1 MTNATEPSTGPAEW
15 RGASNTPSAT
25 TEQTF
30 AIGGHCRFSLDNPC
44 GRARIT
50 GWDRPEVR
58 LQAIKR
64 GDPTSARYQATR
76 VEYAQDDNTVY
87 VRSVLDPTAALVERG
102 AIGGLAAELIRG
114 FAELLRF
121 SNAPSE
127 VDYEIQVP
135 TQADLDLKGVSSS
148 IQLEDVEGAI
158 RVHSVSGEVTAARLR
173 GELELGSVSGDVR
186 GRDLAGQLGL
196 ESVSG
201 DVKADGRF
209 GAVRAKTVSGEIE
222 LATPL
227 AAGGS
232 YEFQSVSGNAIVRV
246 PASTAATISARGM
259 SSDFSCD
266 LPCEVRRTNRMP
278 GSREWQGELNGGGG
292 TAVRFQS
299 VSGNL
304 RIRELAQ
311 AIAGVAAPTPV
322 TAPAETPTPA
332 ADEAPPTG
340 ATEMPPR
347 ASAEPAPT
355 ATSPETTSA
364 PDAIATEPSA
374 PNTRGDGASSQPTT
388 EDDDS
393 AAMAVLRSLERGDLT
408 VDDALQ
414 QIEALRASKGG
425 QA

>member
-15 RGASNTPSAT
+15 RGASDTPSAT

-50 GWDRPEVR
+50 GWDRPEVH

-64 GDPTSARYQATR
+64 GNPASARYQATR
-76 VEYAQDDNTVY
+76 VEYAQDGDTVY

-102 AIGGLAAELIRG
+102 AIGGLAAELVRG

-121 SNAPSE
+121 NNAPSE
-127 VDYEIQVP
+127 VDYEIKVP
-135 TQADLDLKGVSSS
+135 SQADLDLKGVSSN
-148 IQLEDVEGAI
+148 IQLDDVAGAI
-158 RVHSVSGEVTAARLR
+158 RVRSVSGEVTAARLR
-173 GELELGSVSGDVR
+173 GEIELGSVSGDVR
-186 GRDLAGQLGL
+186 GRDLAGQLAL

-201 DVKADGRF
+201 DVKAEGRF

-227 AAGGS
+227 ATGGS
-232 YEFQSVSGNAIVRV
+232 YEFHSVSGNAIVRV

-292 TAVRFQS
+292 AAVRFQS

-322 TAPAETPTPA
+322 TAPAETPAP
-332 ADEAPPTG
+332 ADEAT
-340 ATEMPPR
+340 
-347 ASAEPAPT
+347 
-355 ATSPETTSA
+355 
-364 PDAIATEPSA
+364 ATEPSA
-374 PNTRGDGASSQPTT
+374 PNTRGDDSSSQPTAD
-388 EDDDS
+388 DDDS
-393 AAMAVLRSLERGDLT
+393 AAMAVLQSLERGELT
-408 VDDALQ
+408 VDDALK